1 MPLEPR
7 RIQSETAMIR
17 KSAKV
22 VGIDLAGSEKRA
34 TGFCLLR
41 RNRAKVSVLHT
52 DEEILRA
59 VGRGVQVAAIDAP
72 LSLPRGRCCLRDDC
86 ACAGKA
92 HFRVCD
98 LELRAMKIKFFPI
111 TLGPMRQLTVR
122 GLRLKEKLENRGIEV
137 FETYP
142 GAAQDIWEIPR
153 QKNPEGLKRGLRRF
167 KVSGNWQG
175 SEVTKDELD
184 ALTCALVARE
194 YLRGKTM
201 AIGDPEEG
209 LMVLPKQVRGT
220 RSEVRGKRQGTKG

>member
-1 MPLEPR
+1 
-7 RIQSETAMIR
+7 
-17 KSAKV
+17 
-22 VGIDLAGSEKRA
+22 
-34 TGFCLLR
+34 
-41 RNRAKVSVLHT
+41 VLHT

-59 VGRGVQVAAIDAP
+59 VGKGVQVAAIDAP
-72 LSLPRGRCCLRDDC
+72 LSLPRGRCCLRDEC

-111 TLGPMRQLTVR
+111 TLGPMRQLTLR
-122 GLRLKEKLENRGIEV
+122 GLKLKKMLENRGVEV

-142 GAAQDIWEIPR
+142 GAAQDIWKIPR
-153 QKNPEGLKRGLRRF
+153 QKNPEGLKRGLSRF
-167 KVSGNWQG
+167 KVRGNWQG

-201 AIGDPEEG
+201 AIGDLGEG
-209 LMVLPKQVRGT
+209 LMVLPRRVRGP
-220 RSEVRGKRQGTKG
+220 RSEVRGKK

>member
-1 MPLEPR
+1 
-7 RIQSETAMIR
+7 MIR

-34 TGFCLLR
+34 TGFCLLEG
-41 RNRAKVSVLHT
+41 NQAKVSVLHT

-59 VGRGVQVAAIDAP
+59 IGEEVEVAAIDAP

-92 HFRVCD
+92 HFRFCD

-111 TLGPMRQLTVR
+111 TLGPMRQLTLR
-122 GLRLKEKLENRGIEV
+122 GLRLKKELETRGIEV

-142 GAAQDIWEIPR
+142 GAAQDIWGIPR
-153 QKNPEGLKRGLRRF
+153 QKNPEGLKQGLSRF
-167 KVSGNWQG
+167 KVGGNWQG
-175 SEVTKDELD
+175 SKVTKDELD
-184 ALTCALVARE
+184 ALTCALVAKE

-209 LMVLPKQVRGT
+209 LMVLPRKVRGP
-220 RSEVRGKRQGTKG
+220 RSEVRGKK